1 MAKDSD
7 WETIVPA
14 DDSGWETIIPA
25 NQGRGSIN
33 PPADAPLPNLKPAAN
48 PVAPASVPVA
58 KASGSIDTS
67 GNYFDPMG
75 NVQMGGEA
83 PTGTAPAPVS
93 KSVLDNYKPEIEDR
107 SKKPGFMLRP
117 EYVEEVRNSF
127 ASVPAEKRR
136 AALEEMAKG
145 SGSKAIAAQRI
156 LSDIADEDK
165 AQQADA
171 FLNKPTI
178 DALVKGPALKRVKP
192 PSGDKNAPPAKTFFP
207 DVSPTLSDII
217 DQVPEGERIQNA
229 LKRDE
234 ITRGV
239 ITANTSLEATAD
251 AVDRASRDFSAEGF
265 AKENPVLGA
274 LASGSAR
281 SVAGM
286 ANAIPLI
293 MDFAIQMVDKDAQRV
308 ETPGFVQDIM
318 RKANSYMPKEGKQ
331 GMSEAWTR
339 GEFGSWL
346 GLNLVAQ
353 SPQMANHFVAAMVPA
368 TRPFVLPVM
377 GVQSAGVSFAQG
389 DSSLAS
395 VLKGLAEVGGEK
407 VTLGL
412 FDKSMASLSRLPLSL
427 QAPTVQAV
435 GQKLAAAGVVI
446 TGQLIAGALEET
458 TTQILQNGV
467 DRFVEGKNV
476 GLLDQVAD
484 AAVLGALMEGPL
496 AIPQTAA
503 AFKSGTSEFARA
515 FEADVAGTTINR
527 QANDALVR
535 RSLDVQS
542 YDANIISPTQT
553 ARVDRAQTLLSQATT
568 VDDMTGAAE
577 ELAGNLN
584 EMLVPENM
592 VTPAPDPRQVR
603 LDELLTLPSDQITS
617 ADKNEMIALIG
628 ELRGTPSEPALT
640 GELPPLVPGRIEPT
654 MTDEPLDPAPGPAV
668 NVETEQQF
676 GLDKLRM
683 NAPRP
688 QSIQGKPAASLTDD
702 ELSATIADSNV
713 SAITRRSAEVELK
726 ARQSEQAPNVPA
738 ATTTATEA
746 IPDVTGTLGSTP
758 VRGGAVAPVSE
769 LPGADA
775 ARANAQRSLDRWSA
789 TQGVASPIQFN
800 PAPAEETAAVSQ
812 IGQALNSQF
821 GARLFAYH
829 DTNPDVPNGVA
840 VGGTGFVNTA
850 NVAINISRTSLHEFK
865 HTIEQIARAEANA
878 GLTNTPAQQFT
889 TQIDSIFDDMTD
901 AGKRA
906 YVENFLH
913 KEELAGI
920 ADPAAREARVQE
932 LIAAPMTRSEMT
944 ADFLGSRA
952 TDRAFWADVAKADP
966 QGFKGFVDKWLKI
979 IDGLLGKLR
988 GRKDQGKYESLRVDK
1003 YVQDLNRAKMVA
1015 RDALVAYRKGT
1026 LQQFEG
1032 ATNGPAN
1039 NVAAGNQNIPGIA
1052 TSARP
1057 ESDQAGR
1064 AEVPSYGTG
1073 RPGAISVVGRHYSST
1088 PQQSLS
1094 GAYYGRGL
1102 KGAERNRL
1110 DSSTDPR
1117 LKSRIYFYVDQGSG
1131 IRQESGVGGYA
1142 HEVKLDNIYDS
1153 QTGTI
1158 RPQADLNG
1166 FESAVINAGF
1176 DGYLAPFGNNQAAV
1190 VLLGQK
1196 HKAVPVAQIGQPAS
1210 APLPQAAAPTTLKKG
1225 LLSRE
1230 ANTIDVSKIPG
1241 AKLRM
1246 GSLEIPAEQTEA
1258 ANAELERIG
1267 SDVRF
1272 AKKQQA
1278 EIAGPPVPKDFG
1290 VYKDVAKSFKLSD
1303 AEYNASAL
1311 PLMTGQA
1318 GDRAFQTPR
1327 IGDLP
1332 LTVAWLDNRRQESG
1346 MPLLN
1351 IKNADDR
1358 DTLAKLL
1365 AAEAVAAIKS
1375 AGNAVEW
1382 YDETVAKTLRIMGLK
1397 YPELNSDPAARN
1409 AFLMAVAISS
1419 QTMNVEDNLRYA
1431 SKQYEAYRASVNAQ
1445 GVGKFPEVG
1454 TGKSAPAMGNNFALA
1469 NDVLAEMGP
1478 DLLRRFLQTEFT
1490 KRDLETMGFP
1500 IGGESMDE
1508 KMLGSAIFGPKIG
1521 FGFYSNLTGNFE
1533 PVTMDMWFMRTVGR
1547 LAGTLPAFDEK
1558 LFPKQVAKLRVALQQ
1573 TGDVGKGLYAAS
1585 FDPALVAE
1593 AMKTD
1598 EGAVA
1603 LARQVNSLHNR
1614 QFIKERDKFD
1624 AGTRIKTDLVGAAAS
1639 ILKSADKP
1647 KDSPGSGGERQLL
1660 RDVVRRMVDKVEKET
1675 GKRVPPAALQALI
1688 WYPEQE
1694 LYKKLGVKLRVTSQ
1708 DYAGAAKSLLTKEG
1722 FDGKRI
1728 SAAAKSGPGPARQ
1741 VAGKQ
1746 VAGTNQPTGQQG
1758 GPSGPLSGKERETFI
1773 ATRTPLETI
1782 FSGLGKRGLA
1792 KTRAEAAVA
1801 LRPDSAQIK
1810 YVQENF
1816 LDILSELEDSDLV
1829 KINCD

>member
-93 KSVLDNYKPEIEDR
+93 KSVLDKYKPEVEDR
-107 SKKPGFMLRP
+107 SKKPGFMVRP

-156 LSDIADEDK
+156 LADLEDEAK

-171 FLNKPTI
+171 FLNQPTI
-178 DALVKGPALKRVKP
+178 DALIKSKGGGQPPKRPPPKLGEKP
-192 PSGDKNAPPAKTFFP
+192 APPAKTFFP
-207 DVSPTLSDII
+207 DVSPTFSDII

-395 VLKGLAEVGGEK
+395 VLKGLAEIGGEK

-603 LDELLTLPSDQITS
+603 LNELLTLPSDQMTP
-617 ADKNEMIALIG
+617 ADRNEMEALIG
-628 ELRGTPSEPALT
+628 ELKGMPSEPALT
-640 GELPPLVPGRIEPT
+640 GDLPPLAPGRIEPT
-654 MTDEPLDPAPGPAV
+654 LTNEPLTLTPGPDV

-688 QSIQGKPAASLTDD
+688 QSIQGKPASSLTDD

-726 ARQSEQAPNVPA
+726 ARQAEQAPPTTATTANAPA

-1290 VYKDVAKSFKLSD
+1290 VYKDVAKNLNLSD

-1311 PLMTGQA
+1311 PLMTGNTQ
-1318 GDRAFQTPR
+1318 DRAFQTPR
-1327 IGDLP
+1327 VGGLP
-1332 LTVAWLDNRRQESG
+1332 EVVQWLDNRRQESG
-1346 MPLLN
+1346 LPLLN
-1351 IKNADDR
+1351 IKSENDR
-1358 DTLAKLL
+1358 ETLAKLM

-1558 LFPKQVAKLRVALQQ
+1558 LFPKQVAKL
-1573 TGDVGKGLYAAS
+1573 TCCAA
-1585 FDPALVAE
+1585 
-1593 AMKTD
+1593 T
-1598 EGAVA
+1598 
-1603 LARQVNSLHNR
+1603 NR
-1614 QFIKERDKFD
+1614 
-1624 AGTRIKTDLVGAAAS
+1624 
-1639 ILKSADKP
+1639 
-1647 KDSPGSGGERQLL
+1647 
-1660 RDVVRRMVDKVEKET
+1660 
-1675 GKRVPPAALQALI
+1675 
-1688 WYPEQE
+1688 
-1694 LYKKLGVKLRVTSQ
+1694 
-1708 DYAGAAKSLLTKEG
+1708 
-1722 FDGKRI
+1722 
-1728 SAAAKSGPGPARQ
+1728 
-1741 VAGKQ
+1741 
-1746 VAGTNQPTGQQG
+1746 
-1758 GPSGPLSGKERETFI
+1758 
-1773 ATRTPLETI
+1773 
-1782 FSGLGKRGLA
+1782 
-1792 KTRAEAAVA
+1792 
-1801 LRPDSAQIK
+1801 
-1810 YVQENF
+1810 
-1816 LDILSELEDSDLV
+1816 
-1829 KINCD
+1829 